1 MKKRILLSLV
11 SFFMM
16 TAMWANIIDA
26 YRIEVSASG
35 AGKTYGTAVLTLT
48 MKNRNA
54 ISTWQTTLV
63 LPEGVTFKSVTPA
76 GGRYPEG
83 YNPVINATPSNGDNS
98 VVLFCEGEDGFAL
111 TGTDGTVATVEVE
124 IAGNAPLGDCTVIVK
139 DTRLVE
145 IVNGKETIHDNPNAK
160 ELTWTIEEGEPVG
173 TPGDLNGDGNID
185 IADAVMVLNIM
196 ASGEE
201 NPAADLNGD
210 GAIDIADLVMVLNL
224 MAQQ

>member
-16 TAMWANIIDA
+16 TAMWASIIDA
-26 YRIEVSASG
+26 YRIEVTAAG
-35 AGKTYGTAVLTLT
+35 AGKTYGTAVLTLNMT
-48 MKNRNA
+48 NRNA

-76 GGRYPEG
+76 DGRYPEG

-98 VVLFCEGEDGFAL
+98 VTFFCEGEEGFAL
-111 TGTDGTVATVEVE
+111 TGTDGAVATVEVE
-124 IAGNAPLGDCTVIVK
+124 IAGDAPLGDCTVVVK
-139 DTRLVE
+139 DTKLIE
-145 IVNGKETIHDNPNAK
+145 IVNGKETIHENPNAK
-160 ELTWTIEEGEPVG
+160 ELPWTIEQGEEPQPG
-173 TPGDLNGDGNID
+173 GDLNGDGTID
-185 IADAVMVLNIM
+185 IADAVIVLNIM

-201 NPAADLNGD
+201 NPAADLNKD
-210 GAIDIADLVMVLNL
+210 GAVDIADLVVVLNL

>member
-16 TAMWANIIDA
+16 TAMWASIIDA

-83 YNPVINATPSNGDNS
+83 YNPVITPTPSNGDNS

-145 IVNGKETIHDNPNAK
+145 IVNGKETIHDNPNVK
-160 ELTWTIEEGEPVG
+160 EFPWTIEEGEPG
-173 TPGDLNGDGNID
+173 IKGDLNGDGVVD
-185 IADAVMVLNIM
+185 IADAVTILGIM
-196 ASGEE
+196 ASGEV
-201 NPAADLNGD
+201 NPEADLNND
-210 GAIDIADLVMVLNL
+210 GTVDIADFVTVLNL
-224 MAQQ
+224 MAEQ